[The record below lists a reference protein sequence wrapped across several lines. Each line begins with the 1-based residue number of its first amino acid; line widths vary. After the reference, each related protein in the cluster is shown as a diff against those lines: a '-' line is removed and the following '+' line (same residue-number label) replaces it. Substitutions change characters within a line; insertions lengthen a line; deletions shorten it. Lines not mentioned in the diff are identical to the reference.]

1 MLIRRQQWAIAIA
14 SLITV
19 VVATGL
25 WIANNLALRAELE
38 RGRMSAQIGPVGAA
52 QMRSRIFEFLAEPS
66 PAARARWYESH
77 QALGALLA
85 PALMD
90 GTPGEPII
98 AGLRARHAELPALF
112 EALAADRLR
121 EAAGSTPTPE
131 LLDAQRM
138 ASVHF
143 MEATQQVASDTL
155 RLLDLG
161 QARLERLHADQERLI
176 AGLILALG
184 LVIGLELFLVH
195 RRILDPLQEL
205 HKGARA
211 IEKGHYEHRLG
222 MSGKDEIAQVGAQ
235 FDHMADA
242 LGETLQALHQQRSQ
256 LELANR
262 ELESFSY
269 SVSHDLRAP
278 LRGIGGW
285 AQALEEDHGA
295 ALPVEAQE
303 YLARIRGECAR
314 MNLLIE
320 DLLQLARVTRSEPS
334 FEWLELDLLA
344 REVAERVRESWPGR
358 DIEFV
363 IAPGLTVWGDRRLL
377 GIALANLFDNACK
390 FTARVPRARVELG
403 CREIVDPL
411 GARALRQY
419 FVRDNGAGFD
429 MKHAAR
435 LFVPFQR
442 MHSQR
447 EFPGTGI
454 GLAIVQRI
462 IQRHAGVLEA
472 EAGPGEGACFR
483 FTLPLL
489 PGPPTPVPNATPP

>member
-14 SLITV
+14 SLITIV
-19 VVATGL
+19 VVSGL

-38 RGRMSAQIGPVGAA
+38 RARMASQIGPVGAA
-52 QMRSRIFEFLAEPS
+52 QMRARIFEFLAQPS
-66 PAARARWYESH
+66 PAARERWYESH
-77 QALGALLA
+77 RALGTLLA

-121 EAAGSTPTPE
+121 EVAGSAPTPE
-131 LLDAQRM
+131 LLDAQRL

-143 MEATQQVASDTL
+143 MDVTQQVAGETL
-155 RLLDLG
+155 RLLDLS
-161 QARLERLHADQERLI
+161 QARLEGLHADQERLI
-176 AGLILALG
+176 GGLILALA

-195 RRILDPLQEL
+195 RRILKPLQEL
-205 HKGARA
+205 HEGARA
-211 IEKGHYEHRLG
+211 IETGHYEHRLG
-222 MSGKDEIAQVGAQ
+222 MDGKDEIAELGAQ

-256 LELANR
+256 LEVANR

-285 AQALEEDHGA
+285 AQALEEDHGGT
-295 ALPVEAQE
+295 LPAEAQE

-320 DLLQLARVTRSEPS
+320 DLLQLARVTRGDPV

-358 DIEFV
+358 DIEFA
-363 IAPGLTVWGDRRLL
+363 IAPGLRVWGDRSLL

-390 FTARVPRARVELG
+390 FTARVPRAHIELG
-403 CREIVDPL
+403 LRELVDAPGGRSL
-411 GARALRQY
+411 QQY

-462 IQRHAGVLEA
+462 IQRHGGTLEA
-472 EAGPGEGACFR
+472 EASPGEGACFR

-489 PGPPTPVPNATPP
+489 PGPPAPPPNGTPT

>member
-1 MLIRRQQWAIAIA
+1 VLIRRQQWAIAIA
-14 SLITV
+14 SLITIV
-19 VVATGL
+19 VVSGL

-38 RGRMSAQIGPVGAA
+38 RARMASQIGPVGAA
-52 QMRSRIFEFLAEPS
+52 QMRARIFEFLAQPS
-66 PAARARWYESH
+66 PAARERWYESH
-77 QALGALLA
+77 RALGTLLA

-121 EAAGSTPTPE
+121 EVAGSAPTPE
-131 LLDAQRM
+131 LLDAQRL

-143 MEATQQVASDTL
+143 MDVTQQVAGETL
-155 RLLDLG
+155 RLLDLS
-161 QARLERLHADQERLI
+161 QARLEGLHADQERLI
-176 AGLILALG
+176 GGLILALA

-195 RRILDPLQEL
+195 RRILKPLQEL
-205 HKGARA
+205 HEGARA
-211 IEKGHYEHRLG
+211 IETGHYEHRLG
-222 MSGKDEIAQVGAQ
+222 MDGKDEIAELGAQ

-256 LELANR
+256 LEVANR
-262 ELESFSY
+262 DLESFSY

-285 AQALEEDHGA
+285 AQALEEDHGGT
-295 ALPVEAQE
+295 LPAEAQE

-320 DLLQLARVTRSEPS
+320 DLLQLARVTRGDPV

-358 DIEFV
+358 DIEFA
-363 IAPGLTVWGDRRLL
+363 IAPGLRVWGDRSLL

-390 FTARVPRARVELG
+390 FTARVPRAHIELG
-403 CREIVDPL
+403 LRELVDAPGGRSL
-411 GARALRQY
+411 QQY

-462 IQRHAGVLEA
+462 IQRHGGTLEA
-472 EAGPGEGACFR
+472 EASPGEGACFR

-489 PGPPTPVPNATPP
+489 PGPPAPPPNGTPT

>member
-14 SLITV
+14 SLITIV
-19 VVATGL
+19 VVSGL

-38 RGRMSAQIGPVGAA
+38 RARMASQIGPVGAA
-52 QMRSRIFEFLAEPS
+52 QMRARIFEFLAQPS
-66 PAARARWYESH
+66 PAARERWYESH
-77 QALGALLA
+77 RALGTLLA

-98 AGLRARHAELPALF
+98 ADLRARHAELPALF

-121 EAAGSTPTPE
+121 EVAGSAPTPE
-131 LLDAQRM
+131 LLDAQRL

-143 MEATQQVASDTL
+143 MDVTQQVAGETL
-155 RLLDLG
+155 RLLDLS
-161 QARLERLHADQERLI
+161 QARLEGLHADQERLI
-176 AGLILALG
+176 GGLILALA

-195 RRILDPLQEL
+195 RRILKPLQEL
-205 HKGARA
+205 HEGARA
-211 IEKGHYEHRLG
+211 IETGHYEHRLG
-222 MSGKDEIAQVGAQ
+222 MDGKDEIAELGAQ

-256 LELANR
+256 LEVANR
-262 ELESFSY
+262 DLESFSY

-285 AQALEEDHGA
+285 AQALEEDHGGT
-295 ALPVEAQE
+295 LPAEAQE
-303 YLARIRGECAR
+303 YLTRIRGECAR

-320 DLLQLARVTRSEPS
+320 DLLQLARVTRGDPV

-358 DIEFV
+358 DIEFA
-363 IAPGLTVWGDRRLL
+363 IAPGLRVWGDRSLL

-390 FTARVPRARVELG
+390 FTARVPRAHIELG
-403 CREIVDPL
+403 LRELVDAPGGRSL
-411 GARALRQY
+411 QQY

-462 IQRHAGVLEA
+462 IQRHGGTLEA
-472 EAGPGEGACFR
+472 EASPGEGACFR

-489 PGPPTPVPNATPP
+489 PGPPAPPPNGTPT

>member
-121 EAAGSTPTPE
+121 EAAASTPTPE

-278 LRGIGGW
+278 LRGIDGW
-285 AQALEEDHGA
+285 SLALIEDYGPNLPEQAQGYLRQVREEVQQMG
-295 ALPVEAQE
+295 
-303 YLARIRGECAR
+303 R
-314 MNLLIE
+314 LIE
-320 DLLQLARVTRSEPS
+320 DLLEMSRVTRV
-334 FEWLELDLLA
+334 DLATQPVDLA
-344 REVAERVRESWPGR
+344 AMAARIVEGLCRRYPDR
-358 DIEFV
+358 DVEFTS
-363 IAPGLTVWGDRRLL
+363 AADLKAHGDPGLLRVVLQNIL
-377 GIALANLFDNACK
+377 DNAWK
-390 FTARVPRARVELG
+390 FTAGRSPARVELG
-403 CREIVDPL
+403 V
-411 GARALRQY
+411 RATLNETVY
-419 FVRDNGAGFD
+419 FVADNGAGFD
-429 MKHAAR
+429 MNYAGKLFSPFRR
-435 LFVPFQR
+435 LHRQ
-442 MHSQR
+442 S
-447 EFPGTGI
+447 EFPGTGV
-454 GLAIVQRI
+454 GLATVQRI
-462 IQRHAGVLEA
+462 VRRHGGRIWA
-472 EAGPGEGACFR
+472 ESAPGKGATFF
-483 FTLPLL
+483 FTLAS
-489 PGPPTPVPNATPP
+489 GT

>member
-14 SLITV
+14 SLITIV
-19 VVATGL
+19 VVSGL

-38 RGRMSAQIGPVGAA
+38 RARMASQIGPVGAA
-52 QMRSRIFEFLAEPS
+52 QMRARIFEFLAQPS
-66 PAARARWYESH
+66 PAARERWYESH
-77 QALGALLA
+77 RALGTLLA

-98 AGLRARHAELPALF
+98 ADLRARHAELPALF

-121 EAAGSTPTPE
+121 EVAGSAPTPE
-131 LLDAQRM
+131 LLDAQRL

-143 MEATQQVASDTL
+143 MDVTQQVAGETL
-155 RLLDLG
+155 RLLDLSH
-161 QARLERLHADQERLI
+161 ARLEGLHADQERLI
-176 AGLILALG
+176 GGLILALA

-195 RRILDPLQEL
+195 RRILKPLQEL
-205 HKGARA
+205 HEGARA
-211 IEKGHYEHRLG
+211 IETGHYEHRLG
-222 MSGKDEIAQVGAQ
+222 MDGKDEIAELGAQ

-256 LELANR
+256 LEVANR

-285 AQALEEDHGA
+285 AQALEEDHGGT
-295 ALPVEAQE
+295 LPAEAQE

-320 DLLQLARVTRSEPS
+320 DLLQLARVTRGDPV

-358 DIEFV
+358 DIEFA
-363 IAPGLTVWGDRRLL
+363 IAPGLRVWGDRSLL

-390 FTARVPRARVELG
+390 FTARVPRAHIELG
-403 CREIVDPL
+403 LRELVDAPGGRSL
-411 GARALRQY
+411 QQY

-462 IQRHAGVLEA
+462 IQRHGGTLEA
-472 EAGPGEGACFR
+472 EASPGEGACFR

-489 PGPPTPVPNATPP
+489 PGPPAPPPNGTPT

>member
-1 MLIRRQQWAIAIA
+1 VLIRRQQWAIAIA
-14 SLITV
+14 SLITIV
-19 VVATGL
+19 VVSGL

-38 RGRMSAQIGPVGAA
+38 RARMASQIGPVGAA
-52 QMRSRIFEFLAEPS
+52 QMRARIFEFLAQPS
-66 PAARARWYESH
+66 PAARERWYESH
-77 QALGALLA
+77 RALGTLLA

-121 EAAGSTPTPE
+121 EVAGSAPTPE
-131 LLDAQRM
+131 LLDAQRL

-143 MEATQQVASDTL
+143 MDVTQQVAGETL
-155 RLLDLG
+155 RLLDLS
-161 QARLERLHADQERLI
+161 QARLEGLHADQERLI
-176 AGLILALG
+176 GGLILALA

-195 RRILDPLQEL
+195 RRILKPLQEL
-205 HKGARA
+205 HEGARA
-211 IEKGHYEHRLG
+211 IETGHYEHRLG
-222 MSGKDEIAQVGAQ
+222 MDGKDEIAELGAQ

-256 LELANR
+256 LEVANR

-285 AQALEEDHGA
+285 AQALEEDHGGT
-295 ALPVEAQE
+295 LPAEAQE

-320 DLLQLARVTRSEPS
+320 DLLQLARVTRGDPV

-358 DIEFV
+358 DIEFA
-363 IAPGLTVWGDRRLL
+363 IAPGLRVWGDRSLL

-390 FTARVPRARVELG
+390 FTARVPRAHIELG
-403 CREIVDPL
+403 LRELVDAPGGRSL
-411 GARALRQY
+411 QQY

-462 IQRHAGVLEA
+462 IQRHGGTLEA
-472 EAGPGEGACFR
+472 EASPGEGACFR

-489 PGPPTPVPNATPP
+489 PGPPAPPPNGTPT

>member
-14 SLITV
+14 SLITIV
-19 VVATGL
+19 VVSGL

-38 RGRMSAQIGPVGAA
+38 RARMASQIGPVGAA
-52 QMRSRIFEFLAEPS
+52 QMRARIFEFLAQPS
-66 PAARARWYESH
+66 PAARERWYESH
-77 QALGALLA
+77 RALGTLLA

-98 AGLRARHAELPALF
+98 ADLRARHAELPALF

-121 EAAGSTPTPE
+121 EVAGSAPTPE
-131 LLDAQRM
+131 LLNAQRL

-143 MEATQQVASDTL
+143 MDVTQQVAGETL
-155 RLLDLG
+155 RLLDLS
-161 QARLERLHADQERLI
+161 QARLEGLHADQERLI
-176 AGLILALG
+176 GGLILALA

-195 RRILDPLQEL
+195 RRILKPLQEL
-205 HKGARA
+205 HEGARA
-211 IEKGHYEHRLG
+211 IETGHYEHRLG
-222 MSGKDEIAQVGAQ
+222 MDGKDEIAELGAQ

-256 LELANR
+256 LEVANR

-285 AQALEEDHGA
+285 AQALEEDHGGT
-295 ALPVEAQE
+295 LPAEAQE
-303 YLARIRGECAR
+303 YLTRIRGECAR

-320 DLLQLARVTRSEPS
+320 DLLQLARVTRGDPV

-358 DIEFV
+358 DIEFA
-363 IAPGLTVWGDRRLL
+363 IAPGLRVWGDRSLL

-390 FTARVPRARVELG
+390 FTARVPRAHIELG
-403 CREIVDPL
+403 LRELVDAPGGRSL
-411 GARALRQY
+411 QQY

-429 MKHAAR
+429 MKHATR

-462 IQRHAGVLEA
+462 IQRHGGTLEA
-472 EAGPGEGACFR
+472 EASPGEGACFR

-489 PGPPTPVPNATPP
+489 PGPPAPPPNGPPT

>member
-14 SLITV
+14 SLITIV
-19 VVATGL
+19 VVSGL

-38 RGRMSAQIGPVGAA
+38 RARMASQIGPVGAA
-52 QMRSRIFEFLAEPS
+52 QMRARIFEFLAQPS
-66 PAARARWYESH
+66 PAARERWYESH
-77 QALGALLA
+77 RALGTLLA

-98 AGLRARHAELPALF
+98 ADLRARHAELPALF

-121 EAAGSTPTPE
+121 EVAGSAPTPE
-131 LLDAQRM
+131 LLDAQRL

-143 MEATQQVASDTL
+143 MDVTQQVAGETL
-155 RLLDLG
+155 RLLDLS
-161 QARLERLHADQERLI
+161 QARLEGLHADQERLI
-176 AGLILALG
+176 GGLILALA

-195 RRILDPLQEL
+195 RRILKPLQEL
-205 HKGARA
+205 HEGARA
-211 IEKGHYEHRLG
+211 IETGHYEHRLG
-222 MSGKDEIAQVGAQ
+222 MDGKDEIAELGAQ

-256 LELANR
+256 LEVANR

-285 AQALEEDHGA
+285 AQALEEDHGGT
-295 ALPVEAQE
+295 LPAEAQE
-303 YLARIRGECAR
+303 YLTRIRGECAR

-320 DLLQLARVTRSEPS
+320 DLLQLARVTRGDPV

-358 DIEFV
+358 DIEFA
-363 IAPGLTVWGDRRLL
+363 IAPGLRVWGDRSLL

-390 FTARVPRARVELG
+390 FTARVPRAHIELG
-403 CREIVDPL
+403 LRELVDAPGGRSL
-411 GARALRQY
+411 QQY

-462 IQRHAGVLEA
+462 IQRHGGTLEA
-472 EAGPGEGACFR
+472 EASPGEGACFR

-489 PGPPTPVPNATPP
+489 PGPPAPPPNGTPT

>member
-14 SLITV
+14 SLITIV
-19 VVATGL
+19 VVSGL

-38 RGRMSAQIGPVGAA
+38 RARMASQIGPVGAE
-52 QMRSRIFEFLAEPS
+52 QMRARIFEFLAQPS
-66 PAARARWYESH
+66 PAARERWYESH
-77 QALGALLA
+77 RALGTLLA

-98 AGLRARHAELPALF
+98 ADLRARHAELPALF

-121 EAAGSTPTPE
+121 EVAGSAPTPE
-131 LLDAQRM
+131 LLDAQRL

-143 MEATQQVASDTL
+143 MDVTQQVAGETL
-155 RLLDLG
+155 RLLDLS
-161 QARLERLHADQERLI
+161 QARLEGLHADQERLI
-176 AGLILALG
+176 GGLILALA

-195 RRILDPLQEL
+195 RRILEPLQAL
-205 HKGARA
+205 HEGARA

-222 MSGKDEIAQVGAQ
+222 MDGKDEIAELGAQ

-256 LELANR
+256 LEVANR

-285 AQALEEDHGA
+285 AQALEEDHGGT
-295 ALPVEAQE
+295 LPAEAQE

-320 DLLQLARVTRSEPS
+320 DLLQLARVTRGDPV

-358 DIEFV
+358 DIEFA

-390 FTARVPRARVELG
+390 FTARVPAARVELG
-403 CREIVDPL
+403 CRELVGPL
-411 GARALRQY
+411 DGHALAQY

-429 MKHAAR
+429 MKHATR

-447 EFPGTGI
+447 DFPGTGI
-454 GLAIVQRI
+454 GLAIVHRI
-462 IQRHAGVLEA
+462 ILRHGGVLEA
-472 EAGPGEGACFR
+472 EATPDEGACFR

-489 PGPPTPVPNATPP
+489 PGPTPPAADATPT

>member
-14 SLITV
+14 SLITIV
-19 VVATGL
+19 VVSGL

-38 RGRMSAQIGPVGAA
+38 RARMAAQIELVGAA
-52 QMRSRIFEFLAEPS
+52 QMRARIFEFLAQPS
-66 PAARARWYESH
+66 PAARERWYESH
-77 QALGALLA
+77 RALGTLLA

-121 EAAGSTPTPE
+121 EAAGGVSAPG
-131 LLDAQRM
+131 LVDAQRV
-138 ASVHF
+138 ASVRF
-143 MEATQQVASDTL
+143 MEATQQVAGDTL
-155 RLLDLG
+155 RLLELS
-161 QARLERLHADQERLI
+161 QARLEKLHADQERLI
-176 AGLILALG
+176 AGLILALA

-195 RRILDPLQEL
+195 RRILEPLQAL
-205 HKGARA
+205 HEGARA

-222 MSGKDEIAQVGAQ
+222 MHGKDEIAALGAQ

-285 AQALEEDHGA
+285 AQALEEDHGT
-295 ALPVEAQE
+295 ALPADAQE
-303 YLARIRGECAR
+303 YLARIRSECAR

-320 DLLQLARVTRSEPS
+320 DLLQLARVTRGDPV

-358 DIEFV
+358 DIEFA
-363 IAPGLTVWGDRRLL
+363 IAPGLRVWGDRSLL

-390 FTARVPRARVELG
+390 FTARVPRAHIELG
-403 CREIVDPL
+403 LRELVDAPGGRSL
-411 GARALRQY
+411 QQY

-429 MKHAAR
+429 MKHATR

-447 EFPGTGI
+447 DFPGTGI
-454 GLAIVQRI
+454 GLAIVHRI
-462 IQRHAGVLEA
+462 ILRHGGVLEA
-472 EAGPGEGACFR
+472 EATPGEGACFR

-489 PGPPTPVPNATPP
+489 PGPTPPAADATPT

>member
-14 SLITV
+14 SLITIV
-19 VVATGL
+19 VVSGL

-38 RGRMSAQIGPVGAA
+38 RARMASQIGPVGAA
-52 QMRSRIFEFLAEPS
+52 QMRARIFEFLAQPS
-66 PAARARWYESH
+66 PAARERWYESH
-77 QALGALLA
+77 RALGTLLA

-98 AGLRARHAELPALF
+98 ADLRARHAELPALF

-121 EAAGSTPTPE
+121 EVAGSAPTPE
-131 LLDAQRM
+131 LLNAQRL

-143 MEATQQVASDTL
+143 MDVTQQVAGETL
-155 RLLDLG
+155 RLLDLS
-161 QARLERLHADQERLI
+161 QARLEGLHADQERLI
-176 AGLILALG
+176 GGLILALA

-195 RRILDPLQEL
+195 RRILKPLQEL
-205 HKGARA
+205 HEGARA
-211 IEKGHYEHRLG
+211 IETGHYEHRLG
-222 MSGKDEIAQVGAQ
+222 MDGKDEIAELGAQ

-256 LELANR
+256 LEVANR

-285 AQALEEDHGA
+285 AQALEEDHGGT
-295 ALPVEAQE
+295 LPAEAQE
-303 YLARIRGECAR
+303 YLTRIRGECAR

-320 DLLQLARVTRSEPS
+320 DLLQLARVTRGDPV

-358 DIEFV
+358 DIEFA
-363 IAPGLTVWGDRRLL
+363 IAPGLRVWGDRSLL

-390 FTARVPRARVELG
+390 FTARVPRAHIELG
-403 CREIVDPL
+403 LRELVDAPGGRSL
-411 GARALRQY
+411 QQY

-429 MKHAAR
+429 MKHATR

-462 IQRHAGVLEA
+462 IQRHGGTLEA
-472 EAGPGEGACFR
+472 EASPGEGACFR

-489 PGPPTPVPNATPP
+489 PGPPAPPPNGTPT

>member
-14 SLITV
+14 SLITIV
-19 VVATGL
+19 VVSGL

-38 RGRMSAQIGPVGAA
+38 RARMASQIGPVGAA
-52 QMRSRIFEFLAEPS
+52 QMRARIFEFLAQPS
-66 PAARARWYESH
+66 PAARERWYESH
-77 QALGALLA
+77 RALGTLLA

-98 AGLRARHAELPALF
+98 ADLRARHAELPALF

-121 EAAGSTPTPE
+121 EVAGSAPTPE
-131 LLDAQRM
+131 LLNAQRL

-143 MEATQQVASDTL
+143 MDVTQQVAGETL
-155 RLLDLG
+155 RLLDLSH
-161 QARLERLHADQERLI
+161 ARLEGLHADQERLI
-176 AGLILALG
+176 GGLILALA

-195 RRILDPLQEL
+195 RRILKPLQEL
-205 HKGARA
+205 HEGARA
-211 IEKGHYEHRLG
+211 IETGHYEHRLG
-222 MSGKDEIAQVGAQ
+222 MDGKDEIAELGAQ

-256 LELANR
+256 LEVANR

-285 AQALEEDHGA
+285 AQALEEDHGGT
-295 ALPVEAQE
+295 LPAEAQE
-303 YLARIRGECAR
+303 YLTRIRGECAR

-320 DLLQLARVTRSEPS
+320 DLLQLARVTRGDPV

-358 DIEFV
+358 DIEFA
-363 IAPGLTVWGDRRLL
+363 IAPGLRVWGDRSLL

-390 FTARVPRARVELG
+390 FTARVPRAHIELG
-403 CREIVDPL
+403 LRELVDAPGGRSL
-411 GARALRQY
+411 QQY

-429 MKHAAR
+429 MKHATR

-462 IQRHAGVLEA
+462 IQRHGGTLEA
-472 EAGPGEGACFR
+472 EASPGEGACFR

-489 PGPPTPVPNATPP
+489 PGPPAPPPNGTPT

>member
-14 SLITV
+14 SLITIV
-19 VVATGL
+19 VVSGL

-38 RGRMSAQIGPVGAA
+38 RARMASQIGPVGAA
-52 QMRSRIFEFLAEPS
+52 QMRARIFEFLAQPS
-66 PAARARWYESH
+66 PAARERWYESH
-77 QALGALLA
+77 RALGTLLA

-98 AGLRARHAELPALF
+98 ADLRARHAELPALF

-121 EAAGSTPTPE
+121 EVAGSAPTPE
-131 LLDAQRM
+131 LLDAQRL

-143 MEATQQVASDTL
+143 MDVTQQVAGETL
-155 RLLDLG
+155 RLLDLS
-161 QARLERLHADQERLI
+161 QARLEGLHADQERLI
-176 AGLILALG
+176 GGLILALA

-195 RRILDPLQEL
+195 RRILKPLQEL
-205 HKGARA
+205 HEGARA
-211 IEKGHYEHRLG
+211 IETGHYEHRLG
-222 MSGKDEIAQVGAQ
+222 MDGKDEIAELGAQ

-256 LELANR
+256 LEVANR

-285 AQALEEDHGA
+285 AQALEEDHGGT
-295 ALPVEAQE
+295 LPAEAQE
-303 YLARIRGECAR
+303 YLTRIRGECAR

-320 DLLQLARVTRSEPS
+320 DLLQLARVTRGDPV

-358 DIEFV
+358 DIEFA
-363 IAPGLTVWGDRRLL
+363 IAPGLRVWGDRSLL

-390 FTARVPRARVELG
+390 FTARVPRAHIELG
-403 CREIVDPL
+403 LRELVDAPGGRSL
-411 GARALRQY
+411 QQY

-429 MKHAAR
+429 MKHATR

-462 IQRHAGVLEA
+462 IQRHGGTLEA
-472 EAGPGEGACFR
+472 EASPGEGACFR

-489 PGPPTPVPNATPP
+489 PGPPAPPPNGTPT